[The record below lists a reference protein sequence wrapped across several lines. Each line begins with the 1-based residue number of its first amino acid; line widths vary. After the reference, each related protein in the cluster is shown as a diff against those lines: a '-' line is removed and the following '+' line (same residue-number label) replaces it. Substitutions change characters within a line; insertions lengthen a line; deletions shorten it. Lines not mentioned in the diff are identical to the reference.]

1 MGRGC
6 SDVHP
11 VRRPHAERTQRR
23 PRLPATGRFHGRV
36 PPTRTT
42 RAEGRDRPV
51 SRGRR
56 QQRMGDSGMN
66 DDTEII
72 DGIDVDHLEDR
83 PDELEHVA
91 IEEGPDGGLQALPFR
106 ESGPVPGYVEIDVD
120 LMEWGAV
127 CAHVQEQTDYDRPI
141 NFHQIPTAEW
151 GFV

>member
-1 MGRGC
+1 
-6 SDVHP
+6 
-11 VRRPHAERTQRR
+11 
-23 PRLPATGRFHGRV
+23 
-36 PPTRTT
+36 
-42 RAEGRDRPV
+42 
-51 SRGRR
+51 
-56 QQRMGDSGMN
+56 MGDSDMN